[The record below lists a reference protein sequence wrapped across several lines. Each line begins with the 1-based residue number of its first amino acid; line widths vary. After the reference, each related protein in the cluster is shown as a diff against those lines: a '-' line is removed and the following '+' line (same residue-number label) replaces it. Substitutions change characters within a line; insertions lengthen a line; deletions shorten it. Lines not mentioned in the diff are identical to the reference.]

1 MRIIKLRDKIVAHC
15 PEYIQNTKNITFV
28 RAQIEKGDIVMY
40 TNRNFHEY
48 YPNAQKHI
56 ALLMESIIM
65 DKRYYDFILQN
76 SNKYDLI
83 LTWSKELLDSGKDN
97 IKLNLCGTT
106 WLHPNYRKIYDKT
119 KLCSLIASKKKFLPG
134 HKLRHILISIIK
146 QKNYPIDLYG
156 SQFNNLP
163 FSKESSPQSLT
174 NGKIL
179 ALKDYMFSVTIENG
193 KVDYEFTEK
202 LIDCF
207 LSGTVPIYWGCPSI
221 GKFFNINGLIIIHD
235 IADFHDIIPTLTREK
250 YDNMLP
256 YIRENFEIAKSYSD
270 FKISEE
276 AIQSLF

>member
-106 WLHPNYRKIYDKT
+106 WLHPCYRKIYDKT
-119 KLCSLIASKKKFLPG
+119 KLCSLIASKKK
-134 HKLRHILISIIK
+134 
-146 QKNYPIDLYG
+146 
-156 SQFNNLP
+156 
-163 FSKESSPQSLT
+163 SLHH
-174 NGKIL
+174 
-179 ALKDYMFSVTIENG
+179 VH
-193 KVDYEFTEK
+193 
-202 LIDCF
+202 
-207 LSGTVPIYWGCPSI
+207 PP
-221 GKFFNINGLIIIHD
+221 
-235 IADFHDIIPTLTREK
+235 R
-250 YDNMLP
+250 
-256 YIRENFEIAKSYSD
+256 
-270 FKISEE
+270 
-276 AIQSLF
+276 

>member
-1 MRIIKLRDKIVAHC
+1 M
-15 PEYIQNTKNITFV
+15 
-28 RAQIEKGDIVMY
+28 
-40 TNRNFHEY
+40 
-48 YPNAQKHI
+48 
-56 ALLMESIIM
+56 
-65 DKRYYDFILQN
+65 
-76 SNKYDLI
+76 
-83 LTWSKELLDSGKDN
+83 
-97 IKLNLCGTT
+97 
-106 WLHPNYRKIYDKT
+106 
-119 KLCSLIASKKKFLPG
+119 PG

-163 FSKESSPQSLT
+163 FSKESTPQSLT

-235 IADFHDIIPTLTREK
+235 IADFNDIIPTLTRET

-270 FKISEE
+270 FKNFRRSDSVIILVKIYIEIFRTGFRSFFFHNKFFISNKFVKVN
-276 AIQSLF
+276 IIPCHKPLSIYFFLILPRDSLNYF